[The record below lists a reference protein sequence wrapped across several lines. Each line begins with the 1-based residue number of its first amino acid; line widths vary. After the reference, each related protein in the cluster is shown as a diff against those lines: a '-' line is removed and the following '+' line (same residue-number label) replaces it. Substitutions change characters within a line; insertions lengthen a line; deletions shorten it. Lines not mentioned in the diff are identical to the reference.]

1 MTFVLKSFYFTIWV
15 KGILSKYIG
24 AWLLA
29 EGAVILS
36 GNITYYVTSKN
47 SNMNRR
53 IFDLKPRESTQ
64 FLFVFPL

>member
-1 MTFVLKSFYFTIWV
+1 MAFVLKSFYFTIWV

-36 GNITYYVTSKN
+36 GNITYYLN
-47 SNMNRR
+47 
-53 IFDLKPRESTQ
+53 
-64 FLFVFPL
+64 